1 MRIVENGGGWQVRLG
16 DLLRSRNTSVA
27 AVNENTAEKEPEGWS
42 ERVISVPIDSIEVNQ
57 YQPRTSFDEESLQ
70 ELAASIREH
79 GILHP
84 MIVRPLDNDRYELI
98 VGERRLRA
106 CKMLGWEKVPVIVRR
121 MDNRGAAE
129 LALIENLQREDLNC
143 IEIAEG
149 YRRLLDEFGLTQE
162 ELAARLGS
170 SQSSVANKLRLLRLP
185 EEVRARISQEMIGER
200 HARALLALKD
210 KELQLQVI
218 EKIVNEGLNVKQ
230 TEELVKQLVEGEK
243 KEKPKQRNIIRIH
256 PDVRLLRN
264 SIKKLV
270 SDMKAGG
277 SNVKLEEREVEDG
290 IELVIR
296 INTVS

>member
-1 MRIVENGGGWQVRLG
+1 MRLG